1 MQAVCK
7 LSDIYRADNKK
18 SELNEAGTVLG
29 TLAASEPVYF
39 VSNAKCKTICFFRF
53 LFGFL
58 FVVMNTFIHHNE
70 QTLKDEKVKKRKL
83 KHTHK
88 TAYMHTYT

>member
-1 MQAVCK
+1 MQAAVQ
-7 LSDIYRADNKK
+7 IERQFIAPTI
-18 SELNEAGTVLG
+18 EPNEAGTVSG

-39 VSNAKCKTICFFRF
+39 VSNAKCKTIYFFR
-53 LFGFL
+53 FL

-70 QTLKDEKVKKRKL
+70 QTLKDEKVKKLKL